1 VHVPTQNVTTSKMPV
16 PKKPPSHIQ
25 LPRRDCP
32 GGSSREGLFRGSSK
46 EDRPGSSSMKGM
58 FRGFSKEEL
67 SWRFF
72 RGGNV
77 QKFFQGG
84 TVLEVFQRRNCPGGS
99 SKEELS
105 WRFFQGETVLEVL
118 PRRNCPGGSSKEEM
132 SWKFSQGGTVKDL
145 VALQASRQLCQA
157 SAQLMGRSE
166 YTNFSSHSSCC
177 TLNRG

>member
-1 VHVPTQNVTTSKMPV
+1 VLSQFRTSQPPICQC
-16 PKKPPSHIQ
+16 PKKHLHIFNFQ
-25 LPRRDCP
+25 GGTVQEVLPGKDCSEVLPRRN
-32 GGSSREGLFRGSSK
+32 
-46 EDRPGSSSMKGM
+46 RPGSSSMKGS
-58 FRGFSKEEL
+58 FRGYSKEEL

-77 QKFFQGG
+77 HKFFQGG
-84 TVLEVFQRRNCPGGS
+84 TVLEVF
-99 SKEELS
+99 
-105 WRFFQGETVLEVL
+105 
-118 PRRNCPGGSSKEEM
+118 PRRNCPGGPSKAEL
-132 SWKFSQGGTVKDL
+132 SWRFFQGGTVKDL